1 MMNTALET
9 SYEHWMLQAME
20 LAREAMEDGDVPVG
34 ALVIAQDG
42 TVLGRGRNRRE
53 RDGDPTGHAEIVALR
68 DAATHVGSW
77 RLDDTTLFVTLE
89 PCVMCAGAL
98 VNARVKRVVYGADDP
113 KAGAVKSLYA
123 VTEDPRLNH
132 RLEVVSG
139 VLSRECGGLLSAFF
153 QKLRK
158 ARKGEAPN
166 ETMES

>member
-1 MMNTALET
+1 MNTALET